1 MVILSTISIVVLIT
15 ENQMVEWIYSR
26 ADSWQLCGSKS
37 MYESCRCIRSQGTV
51 GVLCIAHVFVLFV
64 GLEYAQLQVFLPPFR
79 ALFCRLRAWGL
90 GGGGGVILRPF
101 LIYLPMQREWLPFN
115 SAWSKLENMIIK
127 ALLFIMGAMIYYRI
141 CIFRI

>member
-37 MYESCRCIRSQGTV
+37 IIVSCRCIRSQGTV

-64 GLEYAQLQVFLPPFR
+64 GLEYAQLKVFLTPFR
-79 ALFCRLRAWGL
+79 ALFCRLRAWGF
-90 GGGGGVILRPF
+90 GGGGVILRPF

-141 CIFRI
+141 CILRI